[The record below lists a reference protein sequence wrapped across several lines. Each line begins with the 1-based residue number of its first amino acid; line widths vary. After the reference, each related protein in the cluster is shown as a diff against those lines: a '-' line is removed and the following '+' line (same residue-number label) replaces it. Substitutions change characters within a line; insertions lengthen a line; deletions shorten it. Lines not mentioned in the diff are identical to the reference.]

1 MEELNRVENL
11 ARNTQQRLSGV
22 QRPTDK
28 YVNEAKRIIG
38 SGLDTVQAV
47 QQRDPAKFFNVM
59 YNVPGLEKIRGRG
72 RTVSVGQGQIIRN
85 TVSKRLLDRV
95 APEYQ
100 VRILARKIEVGG
112 EGPILID
119 LLAILQEEISLGTE
133 SAWQS
138 FIPSKYEPSAELQTM
153 ASAVG
158 ASLITRWT
166 SRRVWM
172 GTEPLKIS
180 MKLRFEA
187 DENAYNEVIVPCLS
201 LKKLCLPTQGPK
213 IGIPVVGKVATAIT
227 SNVLWPPGPNPLIRG
242 GIFGWAG
249 GENIEIQVGLGPRPF
264 LYFDSVIMKRV
275 SVTYAN
281 RFTAGGYPVSATA
294 DIQFETYTVLTKDD
308 LDSVFSGKR
317 EIKTEK
323 TA

>member
-1 MEELNRVENL
+1 MMEELNKVENL
-11 ARNTQQRLSGV
+11 ARNVQQRISGV
-22 QRPTDK
+22 QKATDK

-38 SGLDTVQAV
+38 AGLDTAQAI
-47 QQRDPAKFFNVM
+47 QQRDPAKFFDVI
-59 YNVPGLEKIRGRG
+59 YNVPGLEKIRGRA
-72 RTVSVGQGQIIRN
+72 SQGQIIRN
-85 TVSKRLLDRV
+85 TISKRLLEKV

-112 EGPILID
+112 KGPILID

-133 SAWQS
+133 SSWQS

-187 DENAYNEVIVPCLS
+187 DENAYNEVIVPCLG

-213 IGIPVVGKVATAIT
+213 IPVVSAIT
-227 SNVLWPPGPNPLIRG
+227 SNVLFPPGPNPLVRG

-275 SVTYAN
+275 NVTYAN
-281 RFTAGGYPVSATA
+281 RFTEKGYPVSATA
-294 DIQFETYTVLTKDD
+294 DIQFETYAVLTKED
-308 LDSVFSGKR
+308 LDDVFSGKR
-317 EIKTEK
+317 TIRTEK

>member
-1 MEELNRVENL
+1 MDELSRAENL
-11 ARNTQQRLSGV
+11 AGNIQQRLSNV
-22 QRPTDK
+22 RQAKDK
-28 YVNEAKRIIG
+28 YVAEAQRIVG
-38 SGLDTVQAV
+38 SGLDAAQAI
-47 QQRDPAKFFNVM
+47 QQRDPAKFFNVI
-59 YNVPGLEKIRGRG
+59 YNVPGLEGIRG

-85 TVSKRLLDRV
+85 TVSKRVLDEI

-138 FIPSKYEPSAELQTM
+138 FIPSKYEPTAELQTM

-172 GTEPLKIS
+172 GTEPLLIS

-213 IGIPVVGKVATAIT
+213 IGIPVVGKVASAIT

-242 GIFGWAG
+242 GVFGWAG
-249 GENIEIQVGLGPRPF
+249 GENIEIQVGLGSKPF
-264 LYFDSVIMKRV
+264 LYFDSVIVKRIN
-275 SVTYAN
+275 VTYAN
-281 RFTAGGYPVSATA
+281 RFTTEGHPVSASA
-294 DIQFETYTVLTKDD
+294 DIQFQTYTVLTKDD
-308 LDSVFSGKR
+308 LDGVFSGMRKI
-317 EIKTEK
+317 ETGKVT
-323 TA
+323 